1 MNVLLIG
8 CLTALSIFLII
19 YHHAGYPLLL
29 HFLGSRLGSNED
41 PETDDDLFRQSSLP
55 SITIVVPAYNEE
67 QFIADKIRNLSIL
80 DYPQDRFQVIIAS
93 DGSTDATYQ
102 VALQTLNEPECKH
115 CSIKVIEFA

>member
-67 QFIADKIRNLSIL
+67 QFIADKIRNISIL
-80 DYPQDRFQVIIAS
+80 YYPQDRFQVIIAS